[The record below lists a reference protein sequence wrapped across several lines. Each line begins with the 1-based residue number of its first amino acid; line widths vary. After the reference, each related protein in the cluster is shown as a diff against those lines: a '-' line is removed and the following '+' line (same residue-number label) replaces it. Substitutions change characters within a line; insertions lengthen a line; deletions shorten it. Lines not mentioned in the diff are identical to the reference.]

1 MMMICETRVE
11 PFDVLIKK
19 RMTNMTSVDC
29 ITQLV
34 DETEV
39 NRKEGDTQW
48 RKRTSSE
55 KTAILKNSSLKQS
68 FKLIQFILELFKSS
82 ASIVL

>member
-1 MMMICETRVE
+1 MMICKTRVE
-11 PFDVLIKK
+11 PFDMLVKN
-19 RMTNMTSVDC
+19 RMTNMTSADC

-34 DETEV
+34 EESEV
-39 NRKEGDTQW
+39 NRKEGDPQW
-48 RKRTSSE
+48 RKEPSSE

-68 FKLIQFILELFKSS
+68 FKLIQFILGLFKSS